1 MTIDPY
7 LQVRAASLYIV
18 TVTTMAVWMWRRPS
32 SRAWVGA
39 GLAFL
44 WNLPALMV
52 LHVAATRFDWWR
64 IDADGGLLLG
74 MPVELYLAWAWLW
87 GAVAHLAFPR
97 LSLVIVIGV
106 ALVVDLIA
114 MPAAAPVIQLGPT
127 WLGGEALG
135 LVICLLPAQLLARWT
150 ERDERLVARTLL
162 QMVVFVGL
170 VVFLLPVVIV
180 ESSGS
185 TWVNPLDRETWVLSV
200 MLQVLAVP
208 AILGLTAVQEFVE
221 RGEGTPVPF
230 DPPRSLVTTGI
241 YAFIRNPMQ
250 VSAIV
255 LLLLLGLFVENL
267 WIAAAGVMAHIY
279 SAGLAGWDEDED
291 LVNRFGDSWRA
302 YKKDVRRWVPRLR
315 PWYPSHAV
323 VGRLYVSSSCGMCSQ
338 VGAWFA
344 RQGARGLVIIP
355 AELHPSQSL
364 TRITYERAVP
374 GRPASGVE
382 ALARA
387 VEHIHFGWALLGFM
401 VRLPILR
408 PFLQILADASGAESR
423 RLKNSRRLGHVDL
436 AAPRSTSQ

>member
-18 TVTTMAVWMWRRPS
+18 IVTTMAVWMWRRPS
-32 SRAWVGA
+32 SRAWTGA

-52 LHVAATRFDWWR
+52 LHVAATRFEWWR
-64 IDADGGLLLG
+64 IDAEGGLLLG
-74 MPVELYLAWAWLW
+74 LPVELYLSWAWLW
-87 GAVAHLAFPR
+87 GAVPHLAFPR
-97 LSLVIVIGV
+97 LPLVIVIGA
-106 ALVVDLIA
+106 ALAVDLIV
-114 MPAAAPVIQLGPT
+114 MPAADPVIQLGPM

-135 LVICLLPAQLLARWT
+135 LVSCLLPAQLLARWT
-150 ERDERLVARTLL
+150 ERDERLVARTIL
-162 QMVVFVGL
+162 QMVMFVGL

-185 TWVNPLDRETWVLSV
+185 AWVNPLERETWTLSV
-200 MLQVLAVP
+200 MLQVLAMP

-221 RGEGTPVPF
+221 RGVGTPVPF
-230 DPPRSLVTTGI
+230 DPPRRLVTTGI
-241 YAFIRNPMQ
+241 YAFVRNPMQ
-250 VSAIV
+250 VSAMA

-291 LVNRFGDSWRA
+291 LSNRFGDSWRA
-302 YKKDVRRWVPRLR
+302 YKKNVRPWVPRFR
-315 PWYPSHAV
+315 PWYPSDVV
-323 VGRLYVSSSCGMCSQ
+323 VGRLYVSSSCGICSQ

-344 RQGARGLVIIP
+344 RQDARGLVIIA

-364 TRITYERAVP
+364 MRITYEPAVP
-374 GRPASGVE
+374 GRRASGVE

-387 VEHIHFGWALLGFM
+387 VEHIHFGWALLGFI

-408 PFLQILADASGAESR
+408 YLGQILADAAGAEPR
-423 RLKNSRRLGHVDL
+423 GLDRVDL
-436 AAPRSTSQ
+436 AGPRSTSQ